1 MLVGKFQEVK
11 WAVTKPCYTG
21 EKTAE
26 ELNELIRE
34 KFHEIAAYLETTG
47 GLLLG
52 NWNVCYMDFYLY
64 EMVLLVE
71 FVTSEQIFEWYPI
84 LREYKGQMA

>member
-1 MLVGKFQEVK
+1 MLVGKIQEVK

-21 EKTAE
+21 DKTAE

-34 KFHEIAAYLETTG
+34 KFQEIAGYLDTTG

-52 NWNVCYMDFYLY
+52 DWNVCYMDFYLY
-64 EMVLLVE
+64 EMILLVA
-71 FVTSEQIFEWYPI
+71 FVTSEQIYESYPI
-84 LREYKGQMA
+84 LRGYKDQMA